1 MGDSYAGAGPGSFP
15 GRLPAAYLTPGTSSF
30 SEFVAAQAPDLL
42 PNRRQASGAAGG
54 DIAPH
59 GTTIVSL
66 AFPGGVLMAGDRRAT
81 MGNIISS
88 RDIEKVFPADEH
100 SCVGI
105 AGTAGLAVE
114 MVRLFQLELE
124 HYEKIEGTTLSMQ
137 GKANRLSA
145 LIRGNL
151 GLAMQGL
158 AVVPLFAGYDLDAGA
173 GRIFSYDVVGGRSE
187 ETGFHAVGSG
197 SLFARGSLKKLYR
210 PDLDARSA
218 ALVALQALY
227 DAADD
232 DSATGGP
239 DLTRRIFPIVHVITA
254 DGGTRLP
261 EADVTALAEEVVA
274 GRMVRPNGPQAR
286 LAQEEDAV

>member
-1 MGDSYAGAGPGSFP
+1 MRRHLRERADGTRISRVGD
-15 GRLPAAYLTPGTSSF
+15 
-30 SEFVAAQAPDLL
+30 
-42 PNRRQASGAAGG
+42 
-54 DIAPH
+54 
-59 GTTIVSL
+59 
-66 AFPGGVLMAGDRRAT
+66 
-81 MGNIISS
+81 
-88 RDIEKVFPADEH
+88 
-100 SCVGI
+100 
-105 AGTAGLAVE
+105 
-114 MVRLFQLELE
+114 
-124 HYEKIEGTTLSMQ
+124 
-137 GKANRLSA
+137 
-145 LIRGNL
+145 
-151 GLAMQGL
+151 
-158 AVVPLFAGYDLDAGA
+158 DLDAGA

-261 EADVTALAEEVVA
+261 ESEVTALAEEVVA